1 MRPIISPTSSRALNW
16 RSSLLAER
24 QGYSDRLASPT
35 DDLILFVESIITI
48 RLSSS
53 PTYLLVLFLPGEGTT
68 GQFVSV
74 DFILILARSC
84 IFLVLT
90 HIFTVT
96 SILMLG

>member
-48 RLSSS
+48 SNKHIDAGLGRDS
-53 PTYLLVLFLPGEGTT
+53 FL
-68 GQFVSV
+68 
-74 DFILILARSC
+74 C
-84 IFLVLT
+84 
-90 HIFTVT
+90 
-96 SILMLG
+96 

>member
-48 RLSSS
+48 RSGFLS
-53 PTYLLVLFLPGEGTT
+53 LLKRDLFQPLLW
-68 GQFVSV
+68 SV
-74 DFILILARSC
+74 ITKAQPQWQ
-84 IFLVLT
+84 
-90 HIFTVT
+90 
-96 SILMLG
+96 LMMFYCRQWQKK